1 MGTDSIL
8 ISDMNG
14 NLTGAYRQGMVNDD
28 VSDPY
33 HTYDT
38 MDDYVVEY
46 NGNQKRSVNGTG
58 AGNPSYFGS
67 SSFVDGMPE
76 GDNEYAYNANG
87 AMTKDQNKGI
97 NDITYDLLGNLR
109 EITMSDNRSI
119 RYVYAA
125 DGTRLR
131 TTHKRK
137 VGNTY
142 LRDSTEY
149 LGNLIVKNGQ
159 PVMYR
164 FSGGYFA
171 FDNGALSDCHYY
183 IQDYLGSNRM
193 VVSKGGSVKQ
203 SNHYYP
209 YGGIIGGIDFNPTLQ
224 PYKFEDKELD
234 RTYGLDWY
242 DIHARQYE
250 PVVPSWH
257 TIDPLAE
264 KYYYISPYAYCAN
277 NPVNAIDTDGK
288 WVWPV
293 VSAAIDYGFQVFN
306 NLQDGNNF
314 ADATFNNV
322 NFSEVG
328 LSAINPTGKFST
340 LKTLAV
346 EAVKA
351 TVSIS
356 PTKGMEI
363 NNDISIV
370 ATKTLL
376 NTGANKVAGKVVEKS
391 SSASLTKANNELK
404 SAVGNVKHA
413 QTKIQQRTNAKGW
426 EKTLEKS
433 RASAVVAREKQVATQ
448 MLNSTVGQVNENIS
462 NSFISNGLQEI
473 WKDWF
478 K

>member
-1 MGTDSIL
+1 MTTEPSPDS
-8 ISDMNG
+8 S
-14 NLTGAYRQGMVNDD
+14 
-28 VSDPY
+28 
-33 HTYDT
+33 
-38 MDDYVVEY
+38 
-46 NGNQKRSVNGTG
+46 
-58 AGNPSYFGS
+58 
-67 SSFVDGMPE
+67 
-76 GDNEYAYNANG
+76 
-87 AMTKDQNKGI
+87 
-97 NDITYDLLGNLR
+97 DLLGNLR

-149 LGNLIVKNGQ
+149 FGNLIVKNGQ

-242 DIHARQYE
+242 DIHARQYD

-277 NPVNAIDTDGK
+277 NPVNYMDTDGK
-288 WVWPV
+288 KIYIPKNYQSKILAMINSFSSTQYRVDEKGFMCVDDAIENNINGSVHYSERLDATISAEGLLTIMLGDKYTVKDAKTSKIYDVTKTGGGLTDKTNKTNVKTV
-293 VSAAIDYGFQVFN
+293 VSEKGHLVHDTEGNEVKKTAEEVLIHEIVGHAAPALVGTET
-306 NLQDGNNF
+306 GN
-314 ADATFNNV
+314 
-322 NFSEVG
+322 
-328 LSAINPTGKFST
+328 
-340 LKTLAV
+340 
-346 EAVKA
+346 AVK
-351 TVSIS
+351 
-356 PTKGMEI
+356 
-363 NNDISIV
+363 
-370 ATKTLL
+370 
-376 NTGANKVAGKVVEKS
+376 
-391 SSASLTKANNELK
+391 
-404 SAVGNVKHA
+404 
-413 QTKIQQRTNAKGW
+413 
-426 EKTLEKS
+426 
-433 RASAVVAREKQVATQ
+433 
-448 MLNSTVGQVNENIS
+448 NENIVRKELKLPEREDEDEH
-462 NSFISNGLQEI
+462 NE
-473 WKDWF
+473 
-478 K
+478 

>member
-1 MGTDSIL
+1 MPRIGRVQSGTGIYHVML
-8 ISDMNG
+8 RGIN
-14 NLTGAYRQGMVNDD
+14 RQGIVNDD

-58 AGNPSYFGS
+58 GGNPSYFGS

-87 AMTKDQNKGI
+87 AMTKDLNKGI

-183 IQDYLGSNRM
+183 IQDYLGNNRM

-242 DIHARQYE
+242 DIHARQYD

-264 KYYYISPYAYCAN
+264 KYYYISPYAYCLN
-277 NPVNAIDTDGK
+277 NPVNYVDLRGDSIIVEEENREQILSLINGLSEGEFDVNDNGFLFMKSDLKYDNSAIKYSKYYRDQLVLGINSDNNIYI
-288 WVWPV
+288 
-293 VSAAIDYGFQVFN
+293 AINKGIVNFMNREVKVLDYGGGVTIFPDNGNAYIYISGESVEKSYDNPPKIILAHELAGHAIPAVVNPSEYDKRF
-306 NLQDGNNF
+306 DGLAVTAENIIR
-314 ADATFNNV
+314 
-322 NFSEVG
+322 SEVG
-328 LSAINPTGKFST
+328 
-340 LKTLAV
+340 
-346 EAVKA
+346 
-351 TVSIS
+351 
-356 PTKGMEI
+356 M
-363 NNDISIV
+363 
-370 ATKTLL
+370 
-376 NTGANKVAGKVVEKS
+376 
-391 SSASLTKANNELK
+391 
-404 SAVGNVKHA
+404 
-413 QTKIQQRTNAKGW
+413 
-426 EKTLEKS
+426 
-433 RASAVVAREKQVATQ
+433 
-448 MLNSTVGQVNENIS
+448 
-462 NSFISNGLQEI
+462 GLRPM
-473 WKDWF
+473 DS
-478 K
+478 